1 MNSIINKCSKSD
13 TGLVFTFCCL
23 FSFAVHTAESTVQK
37 FYGAE
42 TCATSGCHGAA
53 DPKRFQFQYW
63 QSADPH
69 SKAFSTLTTARS
81 ARMAED
87 LKLGDATKNVTC
99 TACHAPFYGLPE
111 IRLTAGVKVQEGV
124 SCESCHGAGGDW
136 LRSHPR
142 KDYSHSDRVTAGMR
156 DLQNIY
162 TRANS
167 CVACHQNVSSELL
180 KAGHPE
186 LIFEL
191 DGQTQ
196 AQPRH
201 WQEFQGYNHAQAWLV
216 GQAVALREMS
226 WQLQNEAK
234 PSESVVQRWQA
245 LKWLV
250 QQARVVEP
258 SVENLVSI
266 PEEATKANLAAVQR
280 IAEQLAKDAAA
291 NDWSEEQT
299 RKMLK
304 RLAAAATEF
313 TSKSPKQIAARRA
326 ERLVLA
332 LDRLAAAL
340 PESDAKKLDADLKQL
355 FAGAQILEDFSPEQF
370 GKNLNGLAKK
380 L

>member
-1 MNSIINKCSKSD
+1 MNLGNTYCSKSD
-13 TGLVFTFCCL
+13 TGLIFVAFCF
-23 FSFAVHTAESTVQK
+23 FSLVAHAADSSAPK
-37 FYGAE
+37 FMGAE
-42 TCATSGCHGAA
+42 TCSTAGCHGAA

-63 QSADPH
+63 QNADPH

-87 LKLGDATKNVTC
+87 LKLGDAAKSVTC
-99 TACHAPFYGLPE
+99 TACHAPFHALPE
-111 IRLTAGVKVQEGV
+111 TRLTASVKVQEGV

-167 CVACHQNVSSELL
+167 CVACHQNVSSTLL

-216 GQAVALREMS
+216 GQSVALRELS
-226 WQLQNEAK
+226 WQLMNEPK
-234 PSESVVQRWQA
+234 PADSVVQRWQA

-250 QQARVVEP
+250 QQARLVAPSAEHLVALSEEP
-258 SVENLVSI
+258 SRPNL
-266 PEEATKANLAAVQR
+266 EAVQR
-280 IAEQLAKDAAA
+280 IADQLAKDVAT
-291 NDWSEEQT
+291 NDWADDQT
-299 RKMLK
+299 RKLLK
-304 RLAAAATEF
+304 RLGASASEF
-313 TSKSPKQIAARRA
+313 TSKSAKPLAARRA

-340 PESDAKKLDADLKQL
+340 PEADAKPLDEAIKKL
-355 FAGAQILEDFSPEQF
+355 FAGAQILEDFAPEQF
-370 GKNLNGLAKK
+370 GKDLSGLAKK

>member
-1 MNSIINKCSKSD
+1 MNLRNYKRSKSD
-13 TGLVFTFCCL
+13 TGLAFIFCGL
-23 FSFAVHTAESTVQK
+23 FSLAVQAAESGAQK

-42 TCATSGCHGAA
+42 TCSTAGCHGAA

-63 QSADPH
+63 QAADPH

-87 LKLGDATKNVTC
+87 LKLGDATRSVTC
-99 TACHAPFYGLPE
+99 TACHAPFQGLPE
-111 IRLTAGVKVQEGV
+111 NRLTASVKVQEGV

-180 KAGHPE
+180 KAGHSE

-201 WQEFQGYNHAQAWLV
+201 WKEFGGYNHAQAWLV
-216 GQAVALREMS
+216 GQAVALRELS
-226 WQLQNEAK
+226 WQLGNEAQ
-234 PSESVVQRWQA
+234 PADSVVQRWQA

-250 QQARVVEP
+250 QQSRVIVP
-258 SVENLVSI
+258 SIEHLVTL

-280 IAEQLAKDAAA
+280 MADQLAREVAT
-291 NDWSEEQT
+291 NDWSDEQT
-299 RKMLK
+299 RKLLK
-304 RLAAAATEF
+304 RYTAVAGEF
-313 TSKSPKQIAARRA
+313 NGKSAKLLSARRA

-340 PESDAKKLDADLKQL
+340 PEAEAKPLDENIKKL
-355 FAGAQILEDFSPEQF
+355 FAGAQILEDFVPEQF
-370 GKNLNGLAKK
+370 GKELGGLAKK

>member
-1 MNSIINKCSKSD
+1 MNLRNNQCSKSN
-13 TGLVFTFCCL
+13 TGLIFAVCCL
-23 FSFAVHTAESTVQK
+23 FSVAVHAAESNVTK
-37 FYGAE
+37 FVGAE

-63 QSADPH
+63 QAADPH

-87 LKLGDATKNVTC
+87 LKLGEATKSVTC
-99 TACHAPFYGLPE
+99 TACHAPFNGLPE
-111 IRLTAGVKVQEGV
+111 NRLTANVKVQEGV
-124 SCESCHGAGGDW
+124 SCESCHGAASEW
-136 LRSHPR
+136 VRSHPR

-167 CVACHQNVSSELL
+167 CVACHQTVSSALL

-186 LIFEL
+186 LMFEL

-201 WQEFQGYNHAQAWLV
+201 WKEFGGYNHAQAWLL

-226 WQLQNEAK
+226 WQLLNEQK
-234 PSESVVQRWQA
+234 PAESVVQRWQA

-250 QQARVVEP
+250 QQSRVVAP
-258 SVENLVSI
+258 SIDNLVTL
-266 PEEATKANLAAVQR
+266 PEEVTKANLEVVQR
-280 IAEQLAKDAAA
+280 MADQLAKEIAT
-291 NDWSEEQT
+291 NDWSDEQT
-299 RKMLK
+299 RKLLK
-304 RLAAAATEF
+304 RYAAVAGEF
-313 TSKSPKQIAARRA
+313 NGKSAKLLSARRA

-340 PESDAKKLDADLKQL
+340 PETEAKPLDESIKKL
-355 FAGAQILEDFSPEQF
+355 FAGAQILEDFVPEQF
-370 GKNLNGLAKK
+370 GKDLGGLAKK